1 MSTRHPLTTLFAH
14 WSCLVFVSLFS
25 ELGAREEIRAVLQS
39 VETSL
44 PFLHAIWG
52 QFVLWVA
59 SPGVSRLT
67 MGKRRGSAAVG
78 RERERSSAKKTVLME
93 CLFGAESHTQRQFI

>member
-1 MSTRHPLTTLFAH
+1 MR
-14 WSCLVFVSLFS
+14 
-25 ELGAREEIRAVLQS
+25 GEIRAVLQS

-59 SPGVSRLT
+59 SPRLSRQT
-67 MGKRRGSAAVG
+67 MVEEGSAAVG
-78 RERERSSAKKTVLME
+78 RERERRVAKKTVLME
-93 CLFGAESHTQRQFI
+93 CLFGAGSHTQRQLI

>member
-1 MSTRHPLTTLFAH
+1 M
-14 WSCLVFVSLFS
+14 
-25 ELGAREEIRAVLQS
+25 LQS

-59 SPGVSRLT
+59 SPRVSRPT
-67 MGKRRGSAAVG
+67 MGEEGSAAVG
-78 RERERSSAKKTVLME
+78 RERERRPAKKTVLME
-93 CLFGAESHTQRQFI
+93 CLFGAESHTQRQLV